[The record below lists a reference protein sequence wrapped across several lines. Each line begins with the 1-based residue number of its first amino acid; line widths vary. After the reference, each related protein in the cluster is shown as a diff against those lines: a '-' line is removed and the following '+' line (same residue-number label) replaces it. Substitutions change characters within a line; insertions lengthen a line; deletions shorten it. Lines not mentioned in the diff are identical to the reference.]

1 MKKKTYLFALMAMAM
16 TWSSC
21 SDSEDVIGG
30 GEQSQLITVTTS
42 IGNMSRV
49 ATDAYGSQTFEE
61 NDEISV
67 YAWTGKANELP
78 AANSELVVNNSINKL
93 TGGKWVATPQMRWK
107 NNTDPHYFIGIYPTV
122 AVDNLASG
130 AYELDVNDQE
140 KSDLLVAVNNQ
151 GLSFKNDAQN
161 AVKLEFTHLMA
172 KIIVNLTYKSQWAST
187 PTVEKVTL
195 ANVAQKATINYLT
208 KQVTPST
215 ENAADIALP
224 ESKANERY
232 ASLVIPQDGIQ
243 KLTITID
250 GKNYVYDKGTSFS
263 LESGKTTIINLSVGR
278 DEVTLNDVKIADWAD
293 GDIIP
298 GEALD

>member
-16 TWSSC
+16 TWSGC
-21 SDSEDVIGG
+21 SDSEDVMG
-30 GEQSQLITVTTS
+30 GEKSQLITVSTS

-49 ATDAYGSQTFEE
+49 ATDANGGQTFEE
-61 NDEISV
+61 GDEISV
-67 YAWTGKANELP
+67 YAWMGEANVAPKAE
-78 AANSELVVNNSINKL
+78 ALVVNNSINKL
-93 TGGKWVATPQMRWK
+93 TDGKWVATPQMRWK
-107 NNTDPHYFIGIYPTV
+107 NNTDPHYFIGIYPAV

-130 AYELDVNDQE
+130 AYQFDVENQE

-151 GLSFKNDAQN
+151 GLSFNKDAQN
-161 AVKLEFTHLMA
+161 AVRLEFTHLMA
-172 KIIVNLTYKSQWAST
+172 KVIVNLTYKSQWAST

-195 ANVAQKATINYLT
+195 ANAAQKATINYLT
-208 KQVTPST
+208 KQVAPST

-224 ESKANERY
+224 VSKANEKY
-232 ASLVIPQDGIQ
+232 ASVVIPQTGIQ
-243 KLTITID
+243 KITVSID
-250 GKNYVYDKGTSFS
+250 NKNFVFDNGTPFS

-278 DEVTLNDVKIADWAD
+278 DEITLNDVKIADWAD